1 VNNLEQCHIQLFNNK
16 KKTHTPTTPW
26 RSQPS
31 VRPCLRPPRC
41 NMPLHDALLC
51 LSIVLATKTYTCR
64 SLDMGN
70 SATIVLPI
78 CNIYFNIC
86 NNIYFCRFHVLSRTL
101 TIMQYSD
108 FHIIW
113 TNSAHYLLRN
123 LWDLQSLRTIVL
135 IFSNSWVFYIC
146 VDVKVL
152 EDGLKKNE
160 TYWVLVN

>member
-1 VNNLEQCHIQLFNNK
+1 MLYKHCKTWMDKDHSKILRIFYSMSLQVQSYVNNLEQCHIQFFNNK

-41 NMPLHDALLC
+41 NTPLHDALLC

-123 LWDLQSLRTIVL
+123 L
-135 IFSNSWVFYIC
+135 
-146 VDVKVL
+146 
-152 EDGLKKNE
+152 
-160 TYWVLVN
+160 